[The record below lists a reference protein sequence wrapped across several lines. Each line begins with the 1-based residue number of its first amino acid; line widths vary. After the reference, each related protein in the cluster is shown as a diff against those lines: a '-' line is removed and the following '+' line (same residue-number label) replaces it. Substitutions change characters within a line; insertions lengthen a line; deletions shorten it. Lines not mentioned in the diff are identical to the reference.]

1 MALDTREKRQ
11 AVTGIGRPWIRGTFP
26 IATPDT
32 EWRASVGNAYGANN
46 IEGPQ
51 VGISLTANRII
62 PLTVELYIR
71 TQEEFPDLNMVGV
84 KDSEFV
90 IKFTCNNKDATSPY
104 AVSASDLSNSDKQEM
119 IFTSPEG
126 EIIIRKTIFFT
137 NGTDGIVFF
146 VCQLNDMNVA
156 GRWQVKV
163 RITEGILEINYP
175 NVPFTVYP

>member
-1 MALDTREKRQ
+1 MAIDTQEKRMS
-11 AVTGIGRPWIRGTFP
+11 AAGTAPFP
-26 IATPDT
+26 IATPDV
-32 EWRASVGNAYGANN
+32 EWRMSVGHAYGGNSIAA
-46 IEGPQ
+46 PTPS
-51 VGISLTANRII
+51 VGLSLTANRII
-62 PLTVELYIR
+62 PITVELYNR

-104 AVSASDLSNSDKQEM
+104 AVAASDLSNSDKQE
-119 IFTSPEG
+119 IVFTSPSG
-126 EIIIRKTIFFT
+126 ETIIRKTTFFT

-146 VCQLNDMNVA
+146 VCQLNDMNIV